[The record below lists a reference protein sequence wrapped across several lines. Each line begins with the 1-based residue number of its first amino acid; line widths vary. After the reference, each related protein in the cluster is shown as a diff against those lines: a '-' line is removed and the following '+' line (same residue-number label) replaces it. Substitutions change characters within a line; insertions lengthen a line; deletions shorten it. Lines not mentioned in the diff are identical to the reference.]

1 MGAPKVRLLLKGEL
15 VAEVPFAGEP
25 LRIGR
30 MKENDLVVNNLSVSR
45 FHATLRQEDGHI
57 VLKDLGSE
65 NGCWVNGRRVNE
77 CRVGPGDRIQ
87 IGKHQLEIVT
97 EAEAPA
103 QGAPAARGKSDAWDA
118 ATTYLVGVDTQ
129 ARMLGPDS
137 PSPEIGRLDT
147 DAELAPPPD
156 APPLPLAG
164 EDGVELFGRVESST
178 SLGSDLEEFDVS
190 ELDVAGAGPDAGA
203 EEDLPTEPPTQLMEA
218 GPAPAEGALDGEE
231 APERAPE
238 ASAVPEAGAERSLH
252 AGLILQRQGRLE
264 RVIPWERDRLTLGR
278 AAECDIVLAT
288 PEVSRRHS
296 LLVREGERFEVRDLE
311 SINGTF
317 VNNQKVTRRTLAV
330 GDVVRIEDF
339 ELTFVL
345 DRAPLG
351 DALKAEAAAQE
362 AAVDAGSMTQV
373 VEVLDLAPFVE
384 EDGEPLGAISFEADA
399 EAEFEADAE
408 AEPEAPLAEDVSSE
422 PLEVP
427 VTAELEAEAEV
438 PLPAASD
445 TQLLPDE
452 EPDEEKDLVEA
463 PRDAR
468 VLRFEVRV
476 RMEELPTALRQALEG
491 LDPADLRLP
500 VELRLAT
507 EDEV

>member
-15 VAEVPFAGEP
+15 VAEVPLAGEP

-65 NGCWVNGRRVNE
+65 NGCWVNGRRVSE

-103 QGAPAARGKSDAWDA
+103 QGTPAARGKSDAWDA

-129 ARMLGPDS
+129 ARMLGSDS

-156 APPLPLAG
+156 PPPLPLTG

-203 EEDLPTEPPTQLMEA
+203 EAELPTEPPTQLMEA
-218 GPAPAEGALDGEE
+218 GPGQAPVVEAALDREE
-231 APERAPE
+231 APEHAPE
-238 ASAVPEAGAERSLH
+238 ASAAPEPGAERLH

-264 RVIPWERDRLTLGR
+264 RVIPWEKDRLTLGR
-278 AAECDIVLAT
+278 AAECDVVLAT

-296 LLVREGERFEVRDLE
+296 LLVRDGERFEVRDLE

-351 DALKAEAAAQE
+351 DALKAEAAAEE

-384 EDGEPLGAISFEADA
+384 EDGEPLGAISFEA
-399 EAEFEADAE
+399 EAE
-408 AEPEAPLAEDVSSE
+408 AEPEAPLAEDVPSE
-422 PLEVP
+422 PLEAP

-438 PLPAASD
+438 PVKAASD

>member
-45 FHATLRQEDGHI
+45 FHATLRQEDVHI

-65 NGCWVNGRRVNE
+65 NGCWVNGRRVTE

-97 EAEAPA
+97 EAEAAPP
-103 QGAPAARGKSDAWDA
+103 QGTPAARGKSDAWDA
-118 ATTYLVGVDTQ
+118 ANTYLVGVDTQ
-129 ARMLGPDS
+129 AQMLGSDPA
-137 PSPEIGRLDT
+137 SPEIGRLET

-156 APPLPLAG
+156 DAPLPLAG
-164 EDGVELFGRVESST
+164 EDGVELFGSVDSGAA
-178 SLGSDLEEFDVS
+178 LGSDLAEFDVS
-190 ELDVAGAGPDAGA
+190 ELDVAGDGTDAGS
-203 EEDLPTEPPTQLMEA
+203 EEDLPTEPPTQLMDAGAPEA
-218 GPAPAEGALDGEE
+218 PTVDGSLAGEE
-231 APERAPE
+231 APEHAAEPPREPE
-238 ASAVPEAGAERSLH
+238 PGAERSLH

-264 RVIPWERDRLTLGR
+264 RVIPWDRDRLTLGR
-278 AAECDIVLAT
+278 AAECDVVLAT

-351 DALKAEAAAQE
+351 DALKADAAAEE

-384 EDGEPLGAISFEADA
+384 EEADLIDAISFEADA
-399 EAEFEADAE
+399 E
-408 AEPEAPLAEDVSSE
+408 PEAPLAEPVPAD
-422 PLEVP
+422 PPEVP
-427 VTAELEAEAEV
+427 VTAEPEAEAEA
-438 PLPAASD
+438 LLQAESD

-476 RMEELPTALRQALEG
+476 RMEELPAALREALEG

-507 EDEV
+507 EDEA